1 LHTLYFAYA
10 AQSLAPVEGFVPM
23 FVGDT
28 LGTFIVLY
36 LGALVINRVL
46 PPAKED

>member
-1 LHTLYFAYA
+1 
-10 AQSLAPVEGFVPM
+10 M

-36 LGALVINRVL
+36 LGALILNWVL
-46 PPAKED
+46 PADKGD

>member
-1 LHTLYFAYA
+1 
-10 AQSLAPVEGFVPM
+10 M

-36 LGALVINRVL
+36 LGALVINRLL